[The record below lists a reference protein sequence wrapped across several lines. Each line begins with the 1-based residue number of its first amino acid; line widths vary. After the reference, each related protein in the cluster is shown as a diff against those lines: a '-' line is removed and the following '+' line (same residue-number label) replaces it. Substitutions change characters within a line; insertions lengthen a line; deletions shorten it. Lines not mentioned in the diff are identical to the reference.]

1 MRKSVYDCFDTAAQ
15 QRVNNFICLF
25 VCCTNDPPLARCAVS
40 KNRSETLLKVP
51 RFQIRGKLMRIGL
64 ELEAIYL
71 ANVLL
76 IHYSTLLYIRKGV
89 TQRIFT
95 IVAFLMGL
103 GPPHM
108 TAAGSTSASA
118 FAHHTKFITSV
129 QRINTVRSTV

>member
-1 MRKSVYDCFDTAAQ
+1 
-15 QRVNNFICLF
+15 
-25 VCCTNDPPLARCAVS
+25 
-40 KNRSETLLKVP
+40 
-51 RFQIRGKLMRIGL
+51 MRIGL

-76 IHYSTLLYIRKGV
+76 IHYSTLLYFRKGV

-95 IVAFLMGL
+95 IMAFLMGL

-118 FAHHTKFITSV
+118 IAHHTKFITSV